1 VRKVTPPG
9 SACSRDFF
17 DCYFS
22 IREIIA
28 RFDQPIGR
36 VGVGSKGRKHLEQ
49 IPSDLADGMVEW
61 PI

>member
-1 VRKVTPPG
+1 VQSERHLALQIV
-9 SACSRDFF
+9 
-17 DCYFS
+17 DCHFS

-36 VGVGSKGRKHLEQ
+36 AGVGSKGRKNLEQ
-49 IPSDLADGMVEW
+49 IPSEGLADGMVEW